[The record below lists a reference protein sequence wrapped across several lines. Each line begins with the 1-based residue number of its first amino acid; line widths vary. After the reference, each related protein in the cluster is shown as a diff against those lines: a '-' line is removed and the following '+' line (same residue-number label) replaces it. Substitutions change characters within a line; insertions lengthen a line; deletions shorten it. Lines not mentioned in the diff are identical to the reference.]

1 MSDQA
6 NNITSALINTQ
17 VPEFVRN
24 EHQTFVQFLEY
35 YYKFLEQD
43 GQQTY
48 VAKNLLN
55 FLDIDGINKDVQYDL
70 ILGDDHTSREEG
82 DYHSFLQK
90 MYDNFI
96 KFIPDNVLADR
107 VLILKHAK
115 DFYRSRGSEKSIRF
129 LMRALLDKEVSFYY
143 PKQDVLKTSDGKW
156 YVEKSLK
163 VRDISVNNVS
173 NSIAVSQ
180 FANHLIKGISSGATA
195 TVESVDVYFDKG
207 QVVYELKLSG
217 LYKEFQNAEKI
228 FTFYTEEGND
238 RYLSANLFSGVI
250 TAVTIND
257 GGTGYTEGST
267 IPITSNGTGA
277 SIVISRVSKGV
288 IQGIGVVYG
297 GAGFRIS
304 DSVVISGGGS
314 GANANVSNVISSG
327 YYHPNSYNV
336 MWTTINLEA
345 NTAINNT
352 KYSNLVSSITNPG
365 NAWITNSMSYFAY
378 SNCGPAVSCLV
389 INTGNNYVA
398 PISLSI
404 SANSLISRLG
414 ILGRMEI
421 INGGTGYAANNK
433 IDFINPIGS
442 YGSGAFANVVSVNA
456 TGSIT
461 EVRFIAQRGEII
473 GGAGYDWLNLPKAN
487 VISGTGSGANITV
500 TASIGHNE
508 SLVASNSSIGT
519 IREISI
525 ISGGSGYIDNPVL
538 NFDALSSGEGA
549 NATLTVVTGTYSY
562 PGRYINDDGHIS
574 AYNFLEDRDYYQNY
588 SYVVRVDDTINKYR
602 KSIKDLIHPAGM
614 KLFGEYL
621 IVDDQDTQD
630 NKNVTVEYA
639 NTVSNTKFLLS
650 QYQVQDYATGVMAPT
665 IVGANVNPEIINAT
679 YTVDNSNQIGQYV
692 ATGNEYTVYSPGH
705 RYSRNDYVYF
715 SIYEK
720 AWANLVNG
728 SYLVTFANSS
738 YLKVTNPYTDSN
750 TGNLRL
756 HNPEVEVTL
765 SRSGSQSIGDNVYL
779 RFRTTDPF
787 LSNGLY
793 SIYDVSGSSRFKV
806 LHPRPNAII
815 ALVSPTAANTVISY
829 FNRTESIE
837 ILTTGIRIVTPTL
850 SANVSIP
857 YSAGVLPDSTVNADI
872 LMYIT
877 ESINVG
883 PLWGGT
889 VAASAA
895 PGEED
900 ILIGVGTYF
909 NYFNIGDRVEIS
921 GTTAGS
927 PEYKVVDIASNTIM
941 LLSNALPNTIS
952 TSQIFKAYKVG
963 DIVNLTGKGV
973 ANGEQRTVTATVA
986 NLTFNLKESFSQ
998 DVSANVTYKLASSN
1012 TSTSNNN
1019 LNSVLVSTNTTI
1031 VTANNH
1037 GFSEG
1042 DQVYIL
1048 IRGGDTANITNGYYV
1063 VANVPN
1069 VAIPNTFNILSQKPL
1084 TTNGTAFVYTQ
1095 NNTVVVTNHAASN
1108 GNTVYLTF
1116 SAGDQTNTTNG
1127 IYSALKTGANTF
1139 RIKTGRSPAAN
1150 SNVRVYYSTNLYSNI
1165 YFTRNNHSFSTGNNV
1180 RIEFFSAGISNGIF
1194 TIKSA
1199 YSNTYN
1205 IFYNANTYYYSAEYL
1220 ATENLLTNA
1229 NNIAGSPWTSSTVT
1243 ATANVA
1249 ISPVGSNTA
1258 ANLVATGADSYRYQT
1273 ISGLV
1278 LNRAY
1283 TFSVWLKSPTSSN
1296 VAISLVARANSVA
1309 PYVADFV
1316 SPSLN
1321 VTNTWKKF
1329 SLNFVA
1335 NTSSAT
1341 LFIGAYGSFSTGES
1355 VLAWGAQAN
1364 TSYNTTYYSGLGV
1377 TANIAMEGSA
1387 LVALY
1392 K

>member
-24 EHQTFVQFLEY
+24 EHETFVKFLEY

-43 GQQTY
+43 GKQIY

-70 ILGDDHTSREEG
+70 LLGDDHTSREEG

-96 KFIPDNVLADR
+96 KYIPDTALADR

-115 DFYRSRGSEKSIRF
+115 DFYRSRGSEKSVRF
-129 LMRALLDKEVSFYY
+129 LMRALLNKEVSFYY
-143 PKQDVLKTSDGKW
+143 PKQDILRTSDGKW

-163 VRDISVNNVS
+163 VKDIAVNNVS
-173 NSIAVSQ
+173 NSVAVSQ
-180 FANHLIKGISSGATA
+180 FANHLIKGTSSGATA

-207 QVVYELKLSG
+207 QIVYELKLSG
-217 LYKEFQNAEKI
+217 LYREFENAEEI

-250 TAVTIND
+250 TAVTINT
-257 GGTGYTEGST
+257 GGTGYTEGSSV
-267 IPITSNGTGA
+267 PITSNGTGA
-277 SIVISRVSKGV
+277 SIVISRVSRGV
-288 IQGIGVVYG
+288 IQGVGVVFG

-304 DSVVISGGGS
+304 DSIVIAGGSGS

-327 YYHPNSYNV
+327 FYHPNSYNV
-336 MWTTINLEA
+336 MWSTIGLEA
-345 NTAINNT
+345 NTNVSNAI
-352 KYSNLVSSITNPG
+352 YSNLMPSVTDPA

-389 INTGNNYVA
+389 INTGNNYSA

-404 SANSLISRLG
+404 SANSLIARLG
-414 ILGRMEI
+414 ILGRMLI
-421 INGGTGYAANNK
+421 VNGGSGYAANDK
-433 IDFINPIGS
+433 IEFFNPIGAT
-442 YGSGAFANVVSVNA
+442 GSGAFANVA
-456 TGSIT
+456 TVDANGSIT
-461 EVRFIAQRGEII
+461 EVRFIQQPGQII
-473 GGAGYDWLNLPKAN
+473 GGSGYDWTNLPIAN
-487 VISGTGSGANITV
+487 VISGTGNGANIIV

-519 IREISI
+519 IQEISI
-525 ISGGSGYIDNPVL
+525 ISGGTGYIDNPIL
-538 NFDALSSGEGA
+538 RLDQLGDGTA

-602 KSIKDLIHPAGM
+602 KPIKDLIHPAGM

-630 NKNVTVEYA
+630 NKNVTIEYA
-639 NTVSNTKFLLS
+639 NTVSNSTFVAS
-650 QYQVQDYATGVMAPT
+650 RYEVQGYVTGIMAPT
-665 IVGANVNPEIINAT
+665 IMDANINPEIINAT

-692 ATGNEYTVYSPGH
+692 ATDNEYTVYSPGH
-705 RYSRNDYVYF
+705 GYNRNDYVYF

-756 HNPEVEVTL
+756 HNPEIEVSL
-765 SRSGSQSIGDNVYL
+765 SRSGNQSTRDNVYL
-779 RFRTTDPF
+779 QFKTTDPF

-806 LHPRPNAII
+806 LHPQPNAII
-815 ALVSPTAANTVISY
+815 SLVSPTVANTVISY
-829 FNRTESIE
+829 FNTTESIE
-837 ILTTGIRIVTPTL
+837 ILTTGIRIVTPAL
-850 SANVSIP
+850 SANVTIP
-857 YSAGVLPDSTVNADI
+857 YSAGVLSDVVVNTDI

-877 ESINVG
+877 ESINIG

-921 GTTAGS
+921 GTTAGD

-963 DIVNLTGKGV
+963 DVVKLTGKGV
-973 ANGEQRTVTATVA
+973 DAGAERTVTATAA
-986 NLTFNLKESFSQ
+986 NLTFDLKETFSQ
-998 DVSANVTYKLASSN
+998 DVSANVTYRLASSN

-1031 VTANNH
+1031 VSVDNH

-1095 NNTVVVTNHAASN
+1095 NNTVVITNHAASN

-1116 SAGDQTNTTNG
+1116 YAGDQTNTTNG
-1127 IYSALKTGANTF
+1127 IYSTLKTGSDTF
-1139 RIKTGRSPAAN
+1139 RIKTGRSPVAN

-1165 YFTRNNHSFSTGNNV
+1165 YFTQDNHSLSPGDNV
-1180 RIEFFSAGISNGIF
+1180 KIEFFSAGISNGIY

-1205 IFYNANTYYYSAEYL
+1205 IYYNANTYVN
-1220 ATENLLTNA
+1220 TT
-1229 NNIAGSPWTSSTVT
+1229 
-1243 ATANVA
+1243 
-1249 ISPVGSNTA
+1249 SNT
-1258 ANLVATGADSYRYQT
+1258 L
-1273 ISGLV
+1273 
-1278 LNRAY
+1278 AY
-1283 TFSVWLKSPTSSN
+1283 SPLS
-1296 VAISLVARANSVA
+1296 I
-1309 PYVADFV
+1309 
-1316 SPSLN
+1316 
-1321 VTNTWKKF
+1321 
-1329 SLNFVA
+1329 
-1335 NTSSAT
+1335 
-1341 LFIGAYGSFSTGES
+1341 
-1355 VLAWGAQAN
+1355 
-1364 TSYNTTYYSGLGV
+1364 
-1377 TANIAMEGSA
+1377 TANIVMEGSA